1 MTSQDTG
8 ATGGSGLIVV
18 TRPAGR
24 GLVGSLGWCLACTA
38 RGAGATG
45 QGSGVL
51 HRGGV
56 LVQYTQPLISTPPP
70 SCSRP
75 ARGGAGPGAGVESV
89 PSGPCAGA
97 RRGQTR
103 EMGPDLGGGARIPL
117 QGSWARS
124 RARPGVHAVDVNS
137 LRCRYA
143 RRGSLEFC
151 GLFSACDACAVLKSA
166 VWTPTTYQYDLPS
179 LFHRLAIASG
189 RPAPSRGPVRASVSE
204 VMTLAC
210 LRSEETRRY
219 RSSAPQG

>member
-97 RRGQTR
+97 RRGQTGADGA
-103 EMGPDLGGGARIPL
+103 GPGRGARIPP
-117 QGSWARS
+117 QGPWTRS
-124 RARPGVHAVDVNS
+124 RARPGVHAADIIP
-137 LRCRYA
+137 CRYA
-143 RRGSLEFC
+143 RRGSPEIC
-151 GLFSACDACAVLKSA
+151 DLFSACDACAVLMSA
-166 VWTPTTYQYDLPS
+166 VWTPTTCQASFVGSPS
-179 LFHRLAIASG
+179 PQDDQPHPGVPLER
-189 RPAPSRGPVRASVSE
+189 VSQK
-204 VMTLAC
+204 
-210 LRSEETRRY
+210 S
-219 RSSAPQG
+219 

>member
-38 RGAGATG
+38 RGSGAAG

-103 EMGPDLGGGARIPL
+103 KMGPDLGGGARIPP
-117 QGSWARS
+117 QGPWTRS
-124 RARPGVHAVDVNS
+124 RARPGVHVADVNP

-179 LFHRLAIASG
+179 LSHRLAASG

-219 RSSAPQG
+219 LSSAPQG

>member
-38 RGAGATG
+38 RGSGATG

-75 ARGGAGPGAGVESV
+75 ARGGAGPEPALSQCRQVLVQE
-89 PSGPCAGA
+89 PEGA
-97 RRGQTR
+97 RQGQ
-103 EMGPDLGGGARIPL
+103 MGPDLGGGARIPL
-117 QGSWARS
+117 QGPWARS
-124 RARPGVHAVDVNS
+124 RARPGVHAADVNS

-179 LFHRLAIASG
+179 LFHRLAVASG
-189 RPAPSRGPVRASVSE
+189 RPAPSWGPVRASVSE

-210 LRSEETRRY
+210 LRSEETRQY

>member
-103 EMGPDLGGGARIPL
+103 KMGPDLGGGARIPL
-117 QGSWARS
+117 QGPWARS

-219 RSSAPQG
+219 LSSAPQG